1 MAENKK
7 WTNSELL
14 TLGDLYRDG
23 KSYTQIASKLNRSR
37 GSVAHALHVYRD
49 VINIEYRQ
57 EGSGNRPKP
66 VTKNENLVTEMVEI
80 KVTPL
85 EKPGFFARI
94 MSLFK

>member
-1 MAENKK
+1 MAKNKK

-37 GSVAHALHVYRD
+37 GSVAHALLFYRV

-66 VTKNENLVTEMVEI
+66 VTEKQEPVTDTVVFKITE
-80 KVTPL
+80 
-85 EKPGFFARI
+85 EKKPWWKFWA
-94 MSLFK
+94 